1 MCYRNKLVLKK
12 NQSGLT
18 ILGLT
23 IAYSFISLFYLLM
36 TLLCSFSGIT
46 NDNSH
51 FYINLRIHVCC
62 FHCLYRFCT
71 GPYENVWKIL
81 DDLKKKKLHLGHL

>member
-46 NDNSH
+46 NDNSQNTCLL
-51 FYINLRIHVCC
+51 FVVFIVCIGSVQARMKM
-62 FHCLYRFCT
+62 FGKY
-71 GPYENVWKIL
+71 
-81 DDLKKKKLHLGHL
+81 

>member
-1 MCYRNKLVLKK
+1 MTTVIFTL
-12 NQSGLT
+12 
-18 ILGLT
+18 
-23 IAYSFISLFYLLM
+23 ISEYMFV
-36 TLLCSFSGIT
+36 
-46 NDNSH
+46 
-51 FYINLRIHVCC
+51 VCC